1 MNKVEFDILNKLHHQ
16 KYSTQR
22 DLAAQT
28 GYSLGTVNR
37 ISKDLQQE
45 GYLNSEY
52 ALTQKAKDLLSKKHP
67 HNAVI
72 LAAGY
77 GMRMVP
83 INMET
88 PKGLLEINGETLIE
102 RLIRQLQEVHIAKIY
117 IVVGFLKE
125 KYEYLIDQYGVELIV
140 NEEYSQKN
148 NLHSLALAAAYL
160 GNSYVIPCD
169 IWCRQNPFS
178 SHESYTWY
186 MVSEAKTME
195 SSIKVTRKMQLSKI
209 GTRESGNKMIGI
221 SYIDEEQIEI
231 FKENLIRL
239 DNDARYN
246 HVFWEEAL
254 LTYPSIPVW
263 AKIVKDGET
272 IEINTYEQLRELD
285 SNSNQLKTEAIR
297 LIGEAL
303 KVPYHKIKNIS
314 VLKKGMTNRSFLFE
328 CEGRKY
334 IMRVPGE
341 GTDRLINRSHEYK
354 VYQALGGKEISD
366 RVIYLN
372 PVNGYKI
379 TEFVP
384 GAKCCDPYCP
394 EDVAKCMD
402 KLRTLHGM
410 KLKVSHRFD
419 LFEKID
425 LYESFWNGEQ
435 SVYRDYEETKKNIL
449 SLKPFLE
456 NCHAEECLTHIDAV
470 PDNFLLT
477 REPDGSEQVFLID
490 WEYAGMQDPHVDL
503 AMFSI
508 YSFYNKAHIDRL
520 IDTYFREACAKAVRI
535 KIYCYVAICG
545 LLWSN
550 WCEYKR
556 NLGVEFGEY
565 SLRQYRYAKE
575 YYRIASE
582 AMEDDLL

>member
-178 SHESYTWY
+178 SYESYTWY

-231 FKENLIRL
+231 FKENLIL
-239 DNDARYN
+239 
-246 HVFWEEAL
+246 
-254 LTYPSIPVW
+254 
-263 AKIVKDGET
+263 
-272 IEINTYEQLRELD
+272 
-285 SNSNQLKTEAIR
+285 
-297 LIGEAL
+297 
-303 KVPYHKIKNIS
+303 
-314 VLKKGMTNRSFLFE
+314 
-328 CEGRKY
+328 
-334 IMRVPGE
+334 
-341 GTDRLINRSHEYK
+341 
-354 VYQALGGKEISD
+354 
-366 RVIYLN
+366 
-372 PVNGYKI
+372 
-379 TEFVP
+379 
-384 GAKCCDPYCP
+384 
-394 EDVAKCMD
+394 
-402 KLRTLHGM
+402 
-410 KLKVSHRFD
+410 
-419 LFEKID
+419 
-425 LYESFWNGEQ
+425 
-435 SVYRDYEETKKNIL
+435 
-449 SLKPFLE
+449 
-456 NCHAEECLTHIDAV
+456 
-470 PDNFLLT
+470 
-477 REPDGSEQVFLID
+477 
-490 WEYAGMQDPHVDL
+490 
-503 AMFSI
+503 
-508 YSFYNKAHIDRL
+508 
-520 IDTYFREACAKAVRI
+520 
-535 KIYCYVAICG
+535 
-545 LLWSN
+545 
-550 WCEYKR
+550 
-556 NLGVEFGEY
+556 
-565 SLRQYRYAKE
+565 
-575 YYRIASE
+575 
-582 AMEDDLL
+582 